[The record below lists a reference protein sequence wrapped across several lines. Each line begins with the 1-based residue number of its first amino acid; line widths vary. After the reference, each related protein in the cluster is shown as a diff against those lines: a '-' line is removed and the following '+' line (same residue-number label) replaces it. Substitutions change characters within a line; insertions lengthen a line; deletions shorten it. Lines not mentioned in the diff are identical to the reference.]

1 MNRSETTPMPKD
13 QLLDER
19 LTHSEYLR
27 GKKKV
32 LHKDNWR
39 TEKKRFAGKMEEFWK
54 GKAVYKIKQDYEILE
69 DIVRSDIARQSK
81 SFRGSIDDLF
91 HPGSAS
97 SYRPGVQK
105 KPSSQKGEAGNPI
118 SKGPRLKKIEV
129 GPPAAKRHVGEQ
141 KPKVV
146 DDSQGGSSRKKVV
159 ASYPQQREDGEDELD
174 RIAREI
180 PDGLQVIESKPAAPA
195 RARGKQDSE
204 SQVEKLG
211 S

>member
-1 MNRSETTPMPKD
+1 M
-13 QLLDER
+13 
-19 LTHSEYLR
+19 
-27 GKKKV
+27 
-32 LHKDNWR
+32 
-39 TEKKRFAGKMEEFWK
+39 
-54 GKAVYKIKQDYEILE
+54 
-69 DIVRSDIARQSK
+69 
-81 SFRGSIDDLF
+81 
-91 HPGSAS
+91 
-97 SYRPGVQK
+97 
-105 KPSSQKGEAGNPI
+105 
-118 SKGPRLKKIEV
+118 KKIEV
-129 GPPAAKRHVGEQ
+129 GPPAAKRHVGER

>member
-1 MNRSETTPMPKD
+1 M
-13 QLLDER
+13 
-19 LTHSEYLR
+19 
-27 GKKKV
+27 
-32 LHKDNWR
+32 
-39 TEKKRFAGKMEEFWK
+39 
-54 GKAVYKIKQDYEILE
+54 
-69 DIVRSDIARQSK
+69 
-81 SFRGSIDDLF
+81 
-91 HPGSAS
+91 
-97 SYRPGVQK
+97 
-105 KPSSQKGEAGNPI
+105 
-118 SKGPRLKKIEV
+118 KKIEV

-180 PDGLQVIESKPAAPA
+180 NLEPDGLQVIESKPAAPA